1 MREIIPF
8 SEVQNNFVCIPEGDY
23 SLSQGQAFEC
33 FNFAR
38 APKLEVVMAW
48 SGHEAY
54 K

>member
-8 SEVQNNFVCIPEGDY
+8 SEVQITSCVFPREIIPF
-23 SLSQGQAFEC
+23 LKVKHFEC
-33 FNFAR
+33 FNFAC
-38 APKLEVVMAW
+38 APKLEVVVAW